1 MTLPFFHIISPSVS
15 GSSGSSSRILESI
28 EREEDKE
35 ARILA
40 EAMTSVPEDEEE
52 EDHEHIEGKLPIFF
66 QNSCTKD
73 LNFPPFL

>member
-1 MTLPFFHIISPSVS
+1 MFSISVS

-40 EAMTSVPEDEEE
+40 EAMTSVPDDEEE
-52 EDHEHIEGKLPIFF
+52 EDHEHIQGEP
-66 QNSCTKD
+66 
-73 LNFPPFL
+73 